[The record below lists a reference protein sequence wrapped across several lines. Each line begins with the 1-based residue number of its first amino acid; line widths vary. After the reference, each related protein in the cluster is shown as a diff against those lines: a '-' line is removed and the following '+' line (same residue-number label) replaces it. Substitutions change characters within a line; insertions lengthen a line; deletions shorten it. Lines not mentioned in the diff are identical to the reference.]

1 MLHALR
7 RSNLQHC
14 IDLEETGSI
23 CCHYLRVFVTVSLFF
38 FICGPVEEPHGK
50 TTLHAEESVRQR
62 LRRILV
68 RTAALKKFCAE
79 SDQQMFFL

>member
-38 FICGPVEEPHGK
+38 FICGPVEEPHGRDDPSCRGK
-50 TTLHAEESVRQR
+50 RPTTVTSDFGAYCCFEEV
-62 LRRILV
+62 LR
-68 RTAALKKFCAE
+68 
-79 SDQQMFFL
+79 